1 MTQTS
6 SPKKRLGKEQW
17 QALISEQQ
25 DGSLTQAEFCRTKGL
40 SLATF
45 SNWKRKLSGNPKPIN
60 QEQPD
65 FIELPV
71 VSEPLARQTWDIE
84 LELPGNVILRMRQ

>member
-6 SPKKRLGKEQW
+6 SKKRLSKEQW

-25 DGSLTQAEFCRTKGL
+25 DGSLTQAEFCRTKGIC
-40 SLATF
+40 LATF
-45 SNWKRKLSGNPKPIN
+45 SNWKRKLSDNHKLINP
-60 QEQPD
+60 EQPD

-71 VSEPLARQTWDIE
+71 VSESLTRQTWDIE

>member
-6 SPKKRLGKEQW
+6 SFKKRLSKEQW

-25 DGSLTQAEFCRTKGL
+25 DGSLTQAEFCRTKAL

-45 SNWKRKLSGNPKPIN
+45 SNWKRKLSDKPKSIN
-60 QEQPD
+60 QDQPD

-71 VSEPLARQTWDIE
+71 VSESLTRQT
-84 LELPGNVILRMRQ
+84 